1 MVPAVRRP
9 VRRNFNR
16 NRIGKAENSKFVC
29 ATFGLL
35 CGCGNYGNIPLFEY
49 ARYCIILGNH
59 FNELCGYGCVYAF
72 YGTDLYNGSDTN
84 TAAIS
89 RKNYGGT
96 NFDCD
101 VWPTDRAGDLWSLI

>member
-1 MVPAVRRP
+1 
-9 VRRNFNR
+9 
-16 NRIGKAENSKFVC
+16 
-29 ATFGLL
+29 

-89 RKNYGGT
+89 RENYGGAD
-96 NFDCD
+96 FYCD
-101 VWPTDRAGDLWSLI
+101 VRSTNRAGDLWSLIRYFRYAHMGSFNWCRSCSTFDFLIFQKDI